1 MKTTQIFLTF
11 VFTLFSITSI
21 SAQYGGNGYG
31 GNGYG
36 GNGYG
41 GGYGG
46 GGMGQMGSMMNQQ
59 SQPEKPKEI
68 PVEVT
73 VAKIVDQMKPALNLD
88 ELQVIAISNVLAESI
103 RAQGVLLKQEFS
115 QEDQIKNFQ
124 ALSET
129 TDRKINQFLSK
140 EQKEKYLVFKEDM
153 KNQKKTKEKSKA
165 KEKKAKE
172 KKAKQEKAKQEKQE

>member
-1 MKTTQIFLTF
+1 MRTIKTFLVLAF
-11 VFTLFSITSI
+11 ILLSITSI

-41 GGYGG
+41 GSR
-46 GGMGQMGSMMNQQ
+46 MNQMGSAMNQQ

-73 VAKIVDQMKPALNLD
+73 VGTIIEKMKPALNLD
-88 ELQVIAISNVLAESI
+88 ELQAIAISNVLTESI
-103 RAQGVLLKQEFS
+103 KAQGVLLKQEFS

-140 EQKEKYLVFKEDM
+140 EQKEKYLVFKEDL
-153 KNQKKTKEKSKA
+153 KNQKKSKEKSKSKTKDKP
-165 KEKKAKE
+165 KEKE
-172 KKAKQEKAKQEKQE
+172 KD